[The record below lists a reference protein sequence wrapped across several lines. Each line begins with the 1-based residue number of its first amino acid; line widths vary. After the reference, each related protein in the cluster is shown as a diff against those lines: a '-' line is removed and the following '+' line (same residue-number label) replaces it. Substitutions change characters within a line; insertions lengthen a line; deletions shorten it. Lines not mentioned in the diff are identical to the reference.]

1 MWPGDKVVRGVL
13 VGALAFGLIACQ
25 QKIPKEALQLSAE
38 SLADRQ
44 LQTRLFETN
53 DEAMLLSASAALL
66 QDLGF
71 MLDESET
78 GLGVI
83 VASKD
88 RDATEAGQV
97 VMAVAFTVLIAAL
110 GGDADVSIDDVQK
123 LRASVVTK
131 PIGEDRRRI
140 AVRVT
145 FQRIVW
151 NNKGQISRQ
160 ERLNEPE
167 SYQEFFSKLS
177 KAVFL
182 EAHEI

>member
-1 MWPGDKVVRGVL
+1 MVRGVLVGAL

-25 QKIPKEALQLSAE
+25 QRIPKEALQLSPE

-71 MLDESET
+71 TLDESES

-97 VMAVAFTVLIAAL
+97 VMAVVLAL
-110 GGDADVSIDDVQK
+110 LGANVPIDEVQK

-131 PIGEDRRRI
+131 PVGEDGRRI

-151 NNKGQISRQ
+151 NNWGQISKQ

-167 SYQEFFSKLS
+167 FYQEFFSKLS

>member
-13 VGALAFGLIACQ
+13 IGALAFGLIACQ
-25 QKIPKEALQLSAE
+25 QRIPKEALQLSPE

-71 MLDESET
+71 TLDESET
-78 GLGVI
+78 ELGVI

-97 VMAVAFTVLIAAL
+97 VMAVALAL
-110 GGDADVSIDDVQK
+110 LGANVPIDEVQK
-123 LRASVVTK
+123 LRASVVTR
-131 PIGEDRRRI
+131 PVGEGGRRM

-151 NNKGQISRQ
+151 NNRGQISKQ